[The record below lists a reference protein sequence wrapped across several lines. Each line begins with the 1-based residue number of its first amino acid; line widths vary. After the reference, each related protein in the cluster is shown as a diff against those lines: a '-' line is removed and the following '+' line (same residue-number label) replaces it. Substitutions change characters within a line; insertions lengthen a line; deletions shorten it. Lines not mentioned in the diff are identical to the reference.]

1 MSIIANPPPS
11 AAEPPLRERLRKMR
25 AELIVMLE
33 ADAGIEP
40 GWLSLLADVQTGIDA
55 IDAAERDVETFRGK
69 SNG

>member
-1 MSIIANPPPS
+1 
-11 AAEPPLRERLRKMR
+11 MR
-25 AELIVMLE
+25 AELIAVLE
-33 ADAGIEP
+33 ADTWIEP